1 MSSSESDFEI
11 DENSCLGYQYEPE
24 YTEEE
29 LNAQSVENASNST
42 QKYVVKGIFNRNCLY
57 YVTNSCVTWVITD
70 KGDKKKANMSASSR
84 VITAA
89 K

>member
-29 LNAQSVENASNST
+29 LIAQSVEQQMKMYTLNND
-42 QKYVVKGIFNRNCLY
+42 I
-57 YVTNSCVTWVITD
+57 
-70 KGDKKKANMSASSR
+70 
-84 VITAA
+84 
-89 K
+89 

>member
-29 LNAQSVENASNST
+29 LIAQSVENASNNT
-42 QKYVVKGIFNRNCLY
+42 QIQEESIRQNVL
-57 YVTNSCVTWVITD
+57 SLWEL
-70 KGDKKKANMSASSR
+70 
-84 VITAA
+84 
-89 K
+89 

>member
-1 MSSSESDFEI
+1 
-11 DENSCLGYQYEPE
+11 LGYQYEPE

-29 LNAQSVENASNST
+29 LIAQ
-42 QKYVVKGIFNRNCLY
+42 
-57 YVTNSCVTWVITD
+57 W
-70 KGDKKKANMSASSR
+70 

>member
-29 LNAQSVENASNST
+29 LNKCTLNLLKMPQT
-42 QKYVVKGIFNRNCLY
+42 THRHWRNL
-57 YVTNSCVTWVITD
+57 
-70 KGDKKKANMSASSR
+70 
-84 VITAA
+84 
-89 K
+89 